1 MSEDLCTQFSTPAP
15 ADTHR
20 TATGSLSIILLSRG
34 GAYTAGLTEL
44 SDLAT
49 RLETAMVAAG
59 KPVQQITPA
68 YVDRAQPT
76 LTEALEQC
84 AHAQT
89 IVILPVM
96 VPDEPS
102 LRRWLHKL
110 IMRWR
115 AARDTSHPAPHL
127 VFGQP
132 LPLQP
137 GLTELLTRAVDE
149 ALRQPAVPEV
159 MADESWEHDPK
170 GWSLVPEHQHHVLW
184 CVGPRCAAKGAL
196 QLWPTLTRAIRETPG
211 LKNRIQPLQT
221 GCQYPCNHGPLMIVY
236 PDGVWYG
243 PMDAETIAPVLTR
256 HVQDGQVDEARHVH
270 GPRCLQRS

>member
-1 MSEDLCTQFSTPAP
+1 MNAP
-15 ADTHR
+15 LPMQQLADAQKAA
-20 TATGSLSIILLSRG
+20 TASLSIILLSRG

-44 SDLAT
+44 NDLAA
-49 RLETAMVAAG
+49 RLETAMAAAG
-59 KPVQQITPA
+59 KPVQQITTA

-76 LTEALEQC
+76 LNEALDLC
-84 AHAQT
+84 ATART
-89 IVILPVM
+89 ILILPVM
-96 VPDEPS
+96 VPDEAS

-115 AARDTSHPAPHL
+115 AARDSSRPAPRL

-132 LPLQP
+132 LLQLS
-137 GLTELLTRAVDE
+137 GLTELLTHTVDE
-149 ALRQPAVPEV
+149 ALRQPDVPEV
-159 MADESWEHDPK
+159 LGDDPWEHDPK

-196 QLWPTLTRAIRETPG
+196 QLWPALTRAIRETPA
-211 LKNRIQPLQT
+211 LRNCLQPLQT

-243 PMDAETIAPVLTR
+243 PMDADSIAPVLTR
-256 HVQDGQVDEARHVH
+256 HVQHGQVDEARHVH
-270 GPRCLQRS
+270 GPRRLDRS